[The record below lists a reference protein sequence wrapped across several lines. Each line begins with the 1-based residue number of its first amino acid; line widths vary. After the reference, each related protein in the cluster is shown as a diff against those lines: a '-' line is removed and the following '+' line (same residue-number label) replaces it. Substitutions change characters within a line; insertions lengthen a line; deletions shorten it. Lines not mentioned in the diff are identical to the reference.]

1 MREESFCTSSS
12 ARPECTELVNGVA
25 GSVGVGVAGR
35 CAFRKA
41 RKLSHLGLAVAES
54 HRLLSSVPEG
64 SEGGE
69 SRAICS

>member
-1 MREESFCTSSS
+1 MH
-12 ARPECTELVNGVA
+12 GVA
-25 GSVGVGVAGR
+25 GSGGVGVAGR

-41 RKLSHLGLAVAES
+41 RKLSHIGLAVAGS

-69 SRAICS
+69 SGEICS